1 MKFLDPSLSDVRVGC
16 FPMLAIVTSA
26 VMNSE
31 ALIYL
36 QYLEFN

>member
-1 MKFLDPSLSDVRVGC
+1 MKFLDPSLSDGRVGC
-16 FPMLAIVTSA
+16 FPTLAIVTSA
-26 VMNSE
+26 VMNSG